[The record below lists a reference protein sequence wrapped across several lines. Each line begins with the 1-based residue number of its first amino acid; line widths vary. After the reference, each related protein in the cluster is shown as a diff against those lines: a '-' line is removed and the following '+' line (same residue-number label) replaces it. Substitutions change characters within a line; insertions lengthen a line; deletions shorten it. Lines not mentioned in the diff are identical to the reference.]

1 MLLKEIAMNDKKLS
15 IGEFAKLTGTTVR
28 TLQYYDSMDVLKPSY
43 LDSNNHRFYTEKDE
57 TRYYQVVALKK
68 LGMSLNQ
75 INEFIKSDYSDED
88 VNIIISR
95 SIKQTN
101 LEISKLE
108 KTIKNL
114 NELKTKLADTQEL
127 DWKMMYKKYLKD

>member
-1 MLLKEIAMNDKKLS
+1 MNDKKLS

-28 TLQYYDSMDVLKPSY
+28 TLQYYDSMDVLKPSF
-43 LDSNNHRFYTEKDE
+43 LDSNNHRFYTEADE

-75 INEFIKSDYSDED
+75 INEFIKSDYSYED
-88 VNIIISR
+88 VHIIISR
-95 SIKQTN
+95 SIKQTTQ
-101 LEISKLE
+101 EISKLE
-108 KTIKNL
+108 GTIKNL
-114 NELKTKLADTQEL
+114 NELKQKLSDTDEI